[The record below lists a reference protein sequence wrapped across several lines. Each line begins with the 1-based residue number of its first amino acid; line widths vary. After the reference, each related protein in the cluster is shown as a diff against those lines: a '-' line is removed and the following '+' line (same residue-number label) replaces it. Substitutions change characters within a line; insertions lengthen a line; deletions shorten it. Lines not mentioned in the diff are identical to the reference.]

1 MKGSIAMWTVKE
13 VINDSGMTI
22 EEFANHYEIPVETL
36 KEWYNDKENKRNLLD
51 KEITKKRK
59 KESGKTKISTSK
71 DGYRFA
77 KYGKFSLMLN
87 RNNSKEAS
95 IDNYDEIFQQEAEER
110 EIEPVDIVIP
120 NEIGFIKIKKIV
132 FMSFSQ
138 RNIGTVK
145 IENGIERI
153 EDSAFIYCFNL
164 RSISIPKSVNYI
176 SKYAFKGCK
185 NLDEQSRQKIL
196 SLAPETDFE

>member
-1 MKGSIAMWTVKE
+1 MWTVKE
-13 VINDSGMTI
+13 VIDNSGMTI

-51 KEITKKRK
+51 REITKKRK

-110 EIEPVDIVIP
+110 EIELVDIIIP
-120 NEIGFIKIKKIV
+120 NEIGFIKIKKII

-164 RSISIPKSVNYI
+164 RSISIPESVNYI

-196 SLAPETDFE
+196 SLAPETEFE

>member
-1 MKGSIAMWTVKE
+1 MWTVKE
-13 VINDSGMTI
+13 VIDNSGMTI

-51 KEITKKRK
+51 REITKKRK

-71 DGYRFA
+71 DGYRLA

-110 EIEPVDIVIP
+110 EIEPVDIIIP
-120 NEIGFIKIKKIV
+120 NEIGFIKIKKII

-164 RSISIPKSVNYI
+164 RSISIPESVNYI

-196 SLAPETDFE
+196 SLAPETEFE

>member
-1 MKGSIAMWTVKE
+1 MWTVKE
-13 VINDSGMTI
+13 VIDNSGMTI

-51 KEITKKRK
+51 REITKKRK

-110 EIEPVDIVIP
+110 EIEPVDIIIP
-120 NEIGFIKIKKIV
+120 NEIGFIKIKKII

-164 RSISIPKSVNYI
+164 RSISIPESVNYI

-185 NLDEQSRQKIL
+185 NLDEQLRQKIL
-196 SLAPETDFE
+196 SLAPETEFE

>member
-1 MKGSIAMWTVKE
+1 MWVVKE
-13 VINDSGMTI
+13 VIDNSGMTI
-22 EEFANHYEIPVETL
+22 EEFANHYEIPFETL

-51 KEITKKRK
+51 REITKKRK

-77 KYGKFSLMLN
+77 KYGKFSLILDK
-87 RNNSKEAS
+87 NNSKEAS

-110 EIEPVDIVIP
+110 KIEPVDIVIP
-120 NEIGFIKIKKIV
+120 NEIGFIKIKKII

-196 SLAPETDFE
+196 SLAPETIFE

>member
-1 MKGSIAMWTVKE
+1 MWTVKE
-13 VINDSGMTI
+13 VIDNSGRTI

-51 KEITKKRK
+51 REITKKRK

-110 EIEPVDIVIP
+110 EIEPVDIIIP
-120 NEIGFIKIKKIV
+120 NEIGFIKIKKII

-164 RSISIPKSVNYI
+164 RSISIPESVNYI

-196 SLAPETDFE
+196 SLAPETEFE

>member
-1 MKGSIAMWTVKE
+1 MWTVKE
-13 VINDSGMTI
+13 VIDNSGMTI
-22 EEFANHYEIPVETL
+22 AEFANHYEIPFETL

-51 KEITKKRK
+51 REITKKRK

-77 KYGKFSLMLN
+77 KYGKFSLMLD
-87 RNNSKEAS
+87 RNNSKEAN

-110 EIEPVDIVIP
+110 KIEPVDIVIP
-120 NEIGFIKIKKIV
+120 NEIGFIKIKKII

-164 RSISIPKSVNYI
+164 RSISIPESVNYI

-196 SLAPETDFE
+196 SLAPETEFE

>member
-1 MKGSIAMWTVKE
+1 MWTVKE
-13 VINDSGMTI
+13 VIDNSGMTI

-51 KEITKKRK
+51 REITKKRK

-110 EIEPVDIVIP
+110 KIEPVDIVIP

-164 RSISIPKSVNYI
+164 RSISIPESVNYI

-196 SLAPETDFE
+196 SLAPETEFE

>member
-1 MKGSIAMWTVKE
+1 MWTVKE
-13 VINDSGMTI
+13 VIDNSGMTI

-51 KEITKKRK
+51 REITKKRK

-110 EIEPVDIVIP
+110 KIEPVDIVIP
-120 NEIGFIKIKKIV
+120 NEIGFIKIKKII

-164 RSISIPKSVNYI
+164 RSISIPESVNYI

-196 SLAPETDFE
+196 SLAPETEFE

>member
-1 MKGSIAMWTVKE
+1 MWTVKE
-13 VINDSGMTI
+13 VIDNSGMTI

-51 KEITKKRK
+51 REITKKRK

-87 RNNSKEAS
+87 KNNSKEAS

-110 EIEPVDIVIP
+110 EIEPVDIIIP
-120 NEIGFIKIKKIV
+120 NEIGFIKIKKII

-164 RSISIPKSVNYI
+164 RSISIPESVNYI

-196 SLAPETDFE
+196 SLAPETEFE

>member
-1 MKGSIAMWTVKE
+1 MWTVKE
-13 VINDSGMTI
+13 VIDNSGMTI

-51 KEITKKRK
+51 REITKKRK

-110 EIEPVDIVIP
+110 EIEPVDIIIP
-120 NEIGFIKIKKIV
+120 NEIGFIKIKKII
-132 FMSFSQ
+132 FMSFYQ

-164 RSISIPKSVNYI
+164 RSISIPESVNYI

-196 SLAPETDFE
+196 SLAPETEFE